1 MMRLLFILLIFSVG
15 LINAGSDL
23 KDIDWKLLGQ
33 FNFETQK
40 VSQGLS
46 IIKNNDITIAGFIVP
61 LEDDGDIDYVK
72 EFLLVPDPMSCIHE
86 PPPPPNQMIYVTMNE
101 AIPLDMDLRGV
112 YISGKLSLASTDM
125 RKTYVGYEMT
135 GKFAKEAN
143 IEMYDPW
150 AEILEADGY
159 LVDENGNYVD
169 NYEGYAEG
177 YDGLEDQRAQ
187 THSDIIIRRL

>member
-1 MMRLLFILLIFSVG
+1 M
-15 LINAGSDL
+15 
-23 KDIDWKLLGQ
+23 
-33 FNFETQK
+33 
-40 VSQGLS
+40 
-46 IIKNNDITIAGFIVP
+46 P

-125 RKTYVGYEMT
+125 RKNYVGYEMV

-159 LVDENGNYVD
+159 LVDENGNYID
-169 NYEGYAEG
+169 NYDNFAEG
-177 YDGLEDQRAQ
+177 YDDLEVRKDDKK
-187 THSDIIIRRL
+187 SDVKIIRL

>member
-15 LINAGSDL
+15 LINANSDL

-40 VSQGLS
+40 VSQSLS
-46 IIKNNDITIAGFIVP
+46 LINNNDITIAGFIVP

-125 RKTYVGYEMT
+125 RKNYVGYEMT

-169 NYEGYAEG
+169 NYDGYAEG
-177 YDGLEDQRAQ
+177 YDRVEAKKDNSK
-187 THSDIIIRRL
+187 SDVKIIRL